1 MAGSDDSFISLRG
14 ISKHFGGVRAVDD
27 VSFDIR
33 RGEFFSLLGPS
44 GCGKTTLLRMLAGF
58 EVPTTGE
65 IFIDGQPMSAVP
77 PNERPT
83 NMVFQSYAIFPHL
96 TVAEN
101 IAYGLRKKGLSKA
114 DMADTVNRALEMI
127 KLPNYGD
134 RGAHQLSGGQR
145 QRVALARALVCRP
158 KVLLL
163 DEPLG
168 ALDKKLREEMQIE
181 LRALQR
187 SVGITFV
194 FVTHD
199 QEEALTLSDRI
210 AVMSRGRAL
219 QIDNA
224 TRLYEEPNCRTV
236 ADFIGS
242 MNFFDGSVRAIDNGH
257 ALVDVGSVGDL
268 RVPVGQQQVGPG
280 APVTVAVRPEKV
292 HLEWTAPN
300 GTANAIAGQV
310 GAEAYFGDRSH
321 YFVEVPGLDRRVAV
335 ALQNAHRSLDN
346 TESRGR
352 QVWLTWATESAVLL
366 PREDE

>member
-1 MAGSDDSFISLRG
+1 MTSASDAIISLKNV
-14 ISKHFGGVRAVDD
+14 SKHFGPVKAVDD
-27 VSFDIR
+27 VSFDIP
-33 RGEFFSLLGPS
+33 RGEFFSMLGPS

-65 IFIDGQPMSAVP
+65 IFIDGQPMANVP

-96 TVAEN
+96 NVREN
-101 IAYGLRKKGLSKA
+101 IAYGLRKAGLSKEQLGK
-114 DMADTVNRALEMI
+114 VVEEALAMI
-127 KLPNYGD
+127 KLPGYGD
-134 RGAHQLSGGQR
+134 RMPHQLSGGQR

-187 SVGITFV
+187 SVGITFI

-210 AVMSRGRAL
+210 AVMFRGKPL

-224 TRLYEEPNCRTV
+224 TRLYENPNCREV
-236 ADFIGS
+236 AEFIGS
-242 MNFFDGSVRAIDNGH
+242 MNFFDGSLKLLQNGH
-257 ALVDVGSVGDL
+257 ALVDAGRLGEL
-268 RVPVGQQQVGPG
+268 TAVPAQGGFSTNM
-280 APVTVAVRPEKV
+280 PVTVAVRPEKV
-292 HLEWTAPN
+292 QIQWTRPHQADNILE
-300 GTANAIAGQV
+300 GTV
-310 GAEAYFGDRSH
+310 GPEAYFGDRSH
-321 YFVEVPGLDRRVAV
+321 YYVDVPGMNRPVAV
-335 ALQNAHRSLDN
+335 AYQNHVRSLDN
-346 TESRGR
+346 AESRGR
-352 QVWLTWATESAVLL
+352 QVWLTWQKDAAVLL
-366 PREDE
+366 PR